1 LTPTKSEKMIEE
13 KTVDESVPE
22 IETNEEITITN
33 KDVREH
39 KLFRGIAKELNET
52 KAKLKEFE
60 ELKDNT
66 LKSLELEKA
75 KSTQTLEQ
83 LVSQKD
89 LEVKKF
95 KEMYESSKIDYE
107 IKLQASKLGIH
118 SDIIL
123 EGLISKYKKDA
134 PESMNEWLNAIIE
147 TEQFGKSV
155 PTNVEKLSPGPSGRA
170 VSRSG
175 YDLLI
180 DKAKKGDAVAVAEV
194 KRLISEGKIK

>member
-1 LTPTKSEKMIEE
+1 MIEE

-22 IETNEEITITN
+22 PEINEEITITN

-52 KAKLKEFE
+52 KARLKEFE

-75 KSTQTLEQ
+75 KSSQTLEQ
-83 LVSQKD
+83 LIGQKD

-95 KEMYESSKIDYE
+95 KEMYESTKTEYE
-107 IKLQASKLGIH
+107 IKLQASKLGIQ

-134 PESMNEWLNAIIE
+134 PESMNEWLNAIVE
-147 TEQFGKSV
+147 AEQFVKSV
-155 PTNVEKLSPGPSGRA
+155 PTNLEKLQ
-170 VSRSG
+170 
-175 YDLLI
+175 
-180 DKAKKGDAVAVAEV
+180 K
-194 KRLISEGKIK
+194 